1 MSVDTTLA
9 QMSNVLVYSSMAA
22 YAGALLGYA
31 TDLSGRGR
39 TAPGAAAA
47 EDKVLVGSG
56 APAEVTGPAA
66 EAPPPLPHRSAP
78 APTAPVPVAPS
89 ASPRPSPGSP
99 RACTWSPSSPA
110 ACRPAGCPGATC
122 TSSRSPARSW

>member
-39 TAPGAAAA
+39 TVRRGRAGRAGAGQGAGRLRRTGRRPGSRRRLLPATTAPGRAA
-47 EDKVLVGSG
+47 
-56 APAEVTGPAA
+56 PW
-66 EAPPPLPHRSAP
+66 
-78 APTAPVPVAPS
+78 
-89 ASPRPSPGSP
+89 ASRPRSPGSP
-99 RACTWSPSSPA
+99 PGCTWSP
-110 ACRPAGCPGATC
+110 C
-122 TSSRSPARSW
+122 